1 MSQPTETS
9 RSVVSRS
16 GRPVQPSN
24 KATSRAKAKQ
34 QAQRKVFTRWLFAGV
49 GIALLAVAVLT
60 FLDHRSQAAAVIPGG
75 PDKMSEVVNA
85 PVFSSANMP
94 KGMTAGQVNAPIT
107 VIWYGD
113 YKDEDSTL
121 FARQSLSKLLDGYVA
136 TGKIRLEYSPF
147 PALALTDGTF
157 DTESESFRAA
167 EAAMCAND
175 QGMFWP
181 FNGALYANTVGET
194 LDSFPVDRI
203 KQIGAQTPGLD
214 TEAFNACVDART
226 HQAEVLAAGNLAL
239 ERGIESAPTFSVNG
253 QPVTS
258 IDLANLESVIDT
270 QLAGP

>member
-1 MSQPTETS
+1 MSQSTDSAQVAKP
-9 RSVVSRS
+9 RA

-24 KATSRAKAKQ
+24 KATARASARQ
-34 QAQRKVFTRWLFAGV
+34 RDQRKHLVQWLTAGLV
-49 GIALLAVAVLT
+49 LAVIAVTVLV

-75 PDKMSEVVNA
+75 PSKASEVLDA
-85 PVFSSANMP
+85 PVFASASKV
-94 KGMTAGQVNAPIT
+94 KGLVAGEPSAPIT

-113 YKDEDSTL
+113 YKNDGSTIFARESLSTL
-121 FARQSLSKLLDGYVA
+121 LDQYVA
-136 TGKIRLEYSPF
+136 TGKIRLEYNPF

-175 QGMFWP
+175 QAMFWP

-194 LDSFPVDRI
+194 LSSFSVDRI
-203 KQIGAQTPGLD
+203 KQIAAQTPGMD
-214 TEAFNACVDART
+214 TVAFNTCVDSRPHT
-226 HQAEVLAAGNLAL
+226 AEVLAAGNLSL
-239 ERGIESAPTFSVNG
+239 ERGIETAPTFAVNG

-258 IDLANLESVIDT
+258 NDLATLTDTIET